1 MKFMNSY
8 FRSILNMKIKTIAS
22 AVLLASAVTSAS
34 AYDVFEKDGLT
45 YSIGGELELQLI
57 TESGADAKVQ
67 YDDSV
72 VSNTLSYKVSD
83 ALTLTGAYDF
93 GDETG
98 SIAADFG
105 SFTASIGDLDL
116 ATDDFGSDASW
127 VGASMSSLF
136 PEVATNAIGLS
147 TSFGSVDVAVVTEVE
162 GDQSDILLGTSF
174 GPVGVQLGY
183 ETESETT
190 GLGLS
195 TTVGDF
201 GLGLDFSTNDDDEVV
216 HLSGTYGMFGLGYET
231 SDDVDSW
238 YKRN

>member
-98 SIAADFG
+98 SI
-105 SFTASIGDLDL
+105 